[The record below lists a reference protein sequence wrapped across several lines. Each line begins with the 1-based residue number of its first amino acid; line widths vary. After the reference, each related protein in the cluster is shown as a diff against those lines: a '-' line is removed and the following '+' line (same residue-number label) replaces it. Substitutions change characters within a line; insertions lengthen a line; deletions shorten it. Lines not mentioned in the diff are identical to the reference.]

1 MCGTVGTLPTLV
13 NVTRSALSN
22 ARDDQRHTG
31 RGYCPRVPG
40 SIQSIERAAA
50 VLRLLGS
57 TDRPLGLGEIAHAL
71 DLPRPTAH
79 GIVRTLREVGFVG
92 QDSDSTRYVLGP
104 GLRELDRGG
113 WDPHDLRAHAM
124 NWADS
129 LAGSTGLA
137 VQLGVVGAGA
147 VRLVHHVFRPD
158 GTPQRIRTGE
168 LQPLH
173 ATGLGK
179 CLLAFA
185 PVAAPPLREL
195 DLHPWTGRT
204 CATAAALEAHLGV
217 ARRRGW
223 ACDVGEY
230 RSGEGSAAAPL
241 RSSGGIVAG
250 ALGVAGPVEELFG
263 VGGELRPRTAE
274 QLLAAA
280 REISASLAV
289 GE

>member
-1 MCGTVGTLPTLV
+1 M
-13 NVTRSALSN
+13 
-22 ARDDQRHTG
+22 
-31 RGYCPRVPG
+31 PG

-57 TDRPLGLGEIAHAL
+57 TDRSLGLGEIAAAL

-79 GIVRTLREVGFVG
+79 GIVRTLREVGFVD
-92 QDSDSTRYVLGP
+92 QDAGSTRYLLGR

-113 WDPHDLRAHAM
+113 WDRHDLRAQAM

-137 VQLGVVGAGA
+137 VHLGVVDGRS

-158 GTPQRIRTGE
+158 GSPQRIRTGE
-168 LQPLH
+168 SQPLH

-185 PVAAPPLREL
+185 PVATPPVREL

-204 CATAAALEAHLGV
+204 CTSPVALDAHLGV

-223 ACDVGEY
+223 AGDVGEY
-230 RSGEGSAAAPL
+230 RSGIGSAAAPL
-241 RSSGGIVAG
+241 RASGGIVVA
-250 ALGVAGPVEELFG
+250 ALAVVGPVEDLFG
-263 VGGELRPRTAE
+263 VGGELRPRTADR
-274 QLLAAA
+274 LTAAA
-280 REISASLAV
+280 REISQSLGV